1 MTKETEDMSI
11 DEYLESRREIRIRCT
26 LEPHE
31 DESKV
36 RLAVAPSAED
46 TCCSKSIAISKNAI
60 EQVRTLTE
68 AGAAP
73 GSVVEVIIKADATF
87 TASEVFGE
95 KGYATCSCGERTPVS
110 QRLANSG
117 MTTRQR
123 CIDCGCVA
131 DWLNCR
137 CPTPGRAECASRSSF
152 WPYVLAYSD

>member
-73 GSVVEVIIKADATF
+73 G
-87 TASEVFGE
+87 
-95 KGYATCSCGERTPVS
+95 
-110 QRLANSG
+110 
-117 MTTRQR
+117 
-123 CIDCGCVA
+123 
-131 DWLNCR
+131 
-137 CPTPGRAECASRSSF
+137 
-152 WPYVLAYSD
+152 